1 MMGPDAME
9 RITLIRRASQVAFLL
24 LTGEWLTIGWLR
36 CPYGV
41 PFVSCMSCPL
51 RSCPGTWLQPYLLA
65 LIGVSSLVIGRAFCG
80 WACPMGLIEE
90 VLGRISRPRLERL
103 KGFAR
108 ADRWMKWLKWPAL
121 AAVVYLVFAVNY
133 PPGRGHPYVVRAA
146 SAFNLDAVTIA
157 WTMGVRAYWVRAA
170 VLAGALV
177 GALVLMR
184 AWCRYCCPFGALLGL
199 FNKIS
204 FIKLWRDEA
213 PCENCGKYPRE
224 CVQHTVPGTTD
235 CIICGDCISGCSCSA
250 IRLRSRGFEM
260 NAQPGFAEG
269 VERVGSASGTG

>member
-1 MMGPDAME
+1 ME
-9 RITLIRRASQVAFLL
+9 RITLIRRISQVGFLL

-51 RSCPGTWLQPYLLA
+51 RSCPGTWLQPYFLA
-65 LIGVSSLVIGRAFCG
+65 LIGISSLAVGRAFCG

-90 VLGRISRPRLERL
+90 VLGRVPRLRLERL
-103 KGFAR
+103 KGFAG
-108 ADRWMKWLKWPAL
+108 ADRWLKWLKWPAL
-121 AAVVYLVFAVNY
+121 AAVIYLVFALNY
-133 PPGRGHPYVVRAA
+133 PPGRGHPYVVRTG
-146 SAFNLDAVTIA
+146 SAFNLDAIRVA
-157 WTMGVRAYWVRAA
+157 WGMGGRAYCMRAA
-170 VLAGALV
+170 ILGAALV
-177 GALVLMR
+177 GAVVLMR

-213 PCENCGKYPRE
+213 TCENCSKYPRE

-235 CIICGDCISGCSCSA
+235 CIICGDCISGCPRDA
-250 IRLRSRGFEM
+250 IGLRSRGFETDP
-260 NAQPGFAEG
+260 QPGRARC
-269 VERVGSASGTG
+269 VERVGSGSGRG

>member
-1 MMGPDAME
+1 ME
-9 RITLIRRASQVAFLL
+9 RITLIRRASQIAFLA

-51 RSCPGTWLQPYLLA
+51 RSCPGTWLQPYFLA
-65 LIGVSSLVIGRAFCG
+65 LVGISSLVIGRAFCG

-90 VLGRISRPRLERL
+90 AIGRIPRPRLERL
-103 KGFAR
+103 KGFTR
-108 ADRWMKWLKWPAL
+108 VDRWLKWLKWPAL
-121 AAVVYLVFAVNY
+121 VAVIYLVFVLNY
-133 PPGRGHPYVVRAA
+133 PPGRGHPYVVRTA
-146 SAFNLDAVTIA
+146 SAFNLDAVEIA

-170 VLAGALV
+170 VLVGALI

-199 FNKIS
+199 FNKVS
-204 FIKLWRDEA
+204 VIKLSRDESK
-213 PCENCGKYPRE
+213 CENCGKYPRD

-235 CIICGDCISGCSCSA
+235 CIICGECISGCPCGA
-250 IRLRSRGFEM
+250 IGLRSRGFE
-260 NAQPGFAEG
+260 AKPHPDGGTEAG
-269 VERVGSASGTG
+269 RAGSTSSLG